1 MHVLIFCMNEDD
13 SIKIQGQEWSQYFSN
28 YKSMGTFP
36 DAQGQLTPQSLVGF
50 WPNVERISN
59 FMVVLFTNEGTRMV
73 TRFSPL

>member
-1 MHVLIFCMNEDD
+1 MNEHD
-13 SIKIQGQEWSQYFSN
+13 SIKIQGLEWLQHFSK

-59 FMVVLFTNEGTRMV
+59 VMVVLVTNEGTRVV